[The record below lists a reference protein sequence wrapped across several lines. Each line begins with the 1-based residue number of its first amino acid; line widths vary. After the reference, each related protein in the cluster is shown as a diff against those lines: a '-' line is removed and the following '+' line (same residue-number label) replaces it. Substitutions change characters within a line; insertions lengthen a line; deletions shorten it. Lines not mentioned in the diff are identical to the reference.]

1 MVTPLEL
8 NADNVTGYFE
18 QTTLP
23 TLPPGSEVLGVSEV
37 TENTFVNWVFAMH
50 VQIGSTG
57 EEDTVYVRQSRD
69 HVKKY
74 ADLGRDPN
82 RVNTEAKALAFVNRV
97 APGVVP
103 QVLNL
108 DEINHVLVLSD
119 IRKSGQL
126 LADELA
132 AGRVHHEVGRQFG
145 ATIGKIQNASFGTS
159 FGELL
164 QDSSLV
170 ESTSPDAYL
179 GPRTVPALQ
188 LFPDAAKRL
197 LSDSAQSE
205 RSFVVGDLSPK
216 NIFVEGE
223 AARFLDLERTSTGD
237 PAYDPAYII
246 THFLLDVKPTLHGR
260 SLQFI
265 EDFMDSYVTTISES
279 LSPTQIGAL
288 QNRILRFI
296 GLSILHRTQGS
307 HFVSY
312 DGENKE
318 QWQHK
323 AGILLKDT
331 TSTSVFETMRI
342 LMDEHPAT
350 PR

>member
-1 MVTPLEL
+1 MVTPIEL
-8 NADNVTGYFE
+8 NTDNVTAYFE

-23 TLPPGSEVLGVSEV
+23 TLPPGSEVLRVDEV

-50 VQIGSTG
+50 VQLGNTG
-57 EEDTVYVRQSRD
+57 KEDTVYVRQSRD

-74 ADLGRDPN
+74 ADLDRDPN
-82 RVNTEAKALAFVNRV
+82 RVSTEAKALAFVNRV
-97 APGVVP
+97 TPGAVP

-108 DEINHVLVLSD
+108 DEVNHVLVLSD
-119 IRKSGQL
+119 IRKGGQL
-126 LADELA
+126 LADELT
-132 AGRVHHEVGRQFG
+132 AGRVHEETGRQFG

-164 QDSSLV
+164 GDSSLV
-170 ESTSPDAYL
+170 ESVDPSAYL
-179 GPRTVPALQ
+179 GPRTTPALQ
-188 LFPDAAKRL
+188 LFPEAAKRL

-237 PAYDPAYII
+237 PAYDPAYVI
-246 THFLLDVKPTLHGR
+246 THFLLDVKPALHGR

-265 EDFMDSYVTTISES
+265 EDFMDSYVITISES
-279 LSPTQIGAL
+279 LRPTQIGSL

-312 DGENKE
+312 DGEDKE
-318 QWQHK
+318 LWQER
-323 AGILLKDT
+323 AGILLNDT
-331 TSTSVFETMRI
+331 RSSSVSQC
-342 LMDEHPAT
+342 LKLLVDQY
-350 PR
+350 